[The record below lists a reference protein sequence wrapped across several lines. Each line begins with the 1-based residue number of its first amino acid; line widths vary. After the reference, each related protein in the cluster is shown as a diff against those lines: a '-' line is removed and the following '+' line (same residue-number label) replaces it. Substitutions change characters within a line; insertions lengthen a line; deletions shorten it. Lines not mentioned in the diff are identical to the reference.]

1 VFLTHVVTGPKTHA
15 RTKKQQNLQN
25 IIAKFDGKI
34 ISIARFA
41 RFAPIP
47 NA

>member
-1 VFLTHVVTGPKTHA
+1 VFLTPGVTGPKTHD

-25 IIAKFDGKI
+25 IIAKFDDKI
-34 ISIARFA
+34 ISFARFA

-47 NA
+47 NV